1 MKQFR
6 VIAITHKKAGLDD
19 IGLFHVEDSQVESRL
34 KALKNNAR
42 LEELMYLST
51 CNRVEFYFVSDQE
64 IDDDN
69 LIEFFH
75 AFNPGWGETQ
85 LLKAVKLSE
94 YFEGDEA
101 IRHIFSVA
109 SSLDSMVV
117 GEREIITQVRT
128 AYENSTKIGLTG
140 DLIRLILK
148 KTVEA
153 AKEVYTETDIATKP
167 VSVVSLAYRKLRD
180 LTIHENSRILF
191 IGAGQTN
198 TNMARFLKKNAFKNF
213 VVFNRSIANGL
224 ALANELKCEVKE
236 LKDIAK
242 YKNGFD
248 VIISC
253 TASSEPVITTGVYEA
268 LLNGEA
274 GTKIVVDLAIP
285 NDFDPAV
292 SQKHKVKVINIS
304 NLKDEAEKN
313 LREREKEM
321 KRCDSL
327 IDKYMNEF
335 REVYRIRQVE
345 LAMSEVPQKMKEIR
359 ETAVKT
365 VFAKDIAQ
373 LDEPSREVLE
383 KVMAYLE
390 KKYISV
396 PMKLA
401 KEIIIANNSNGT
413 SDTEEVKSE
422 NIISR

>member
-6 VIAITHKKAGLDD
+6 VIAITHKKAGLND
-19 IGLFHVEDSQVESRL
+19 IGLFHIEDSQLEDRL

-51 CNRVEFYFVSDQE
+51 CNRVEFHFVSE
-64 IDDDN
+64 HKIDDDN

-94 YFEGDEA
+94 YFEGDDA
-101 IRHIFSVA
+101 VRHVFNVA

-117 GEREIITQVRT
+117 GEREIITQVRN
-128 AYENSTKIGLTG
+128 AYEQCSKIGITG

-153 AKEVYTETDIATKP
+153 AKEIYTETDIATKP

-180 LTIHENSRILF
+180 LAIHEDSRILF

-198 TNMARFLKKNAFKNF
+198 TNMARFLKKNGFKNF

-224 ALANELKCEVKE
+224 ALANELKCEVHE
-236 LKDIAK
+236 LRDISK

-253 TASSEPVITTGVYEA
+253 TASSEPVITGTVYESLVNNA
-268 LLNGEA
+268 
-274 GTKIVVDLAIP
+274 TSSKVVVDLAIP
-285 NDFDPAV
+285 NDFDKNITK
-292 SQKHKVKVINIS
+292 KHKVKVINIE
-304 NLKDEAEKN
+304 NLKEEAELN
-313 LREREKEM
+313 LRERKKEM
-321 KRCDSL
+321 ERCDTL
-327 IDKYMNEF
+327 IDKFIAEF
-335 REVYRIRQVE
+335 RDVYRIRQVE
-345 LAMSEVPQKMKEIR
+345 LAMSEVPQKMKEIK
-359 ETAVKT
+359 ETALNS
-365 VFAKDIAQ
+365 VFAKDISQ
-373 LDEPSREVLE
+373 LDEPSREVLD
-383 KVMAYLE
+383 KVLAYLE

-401 KEIIIANNSNGT
+401 KEIIIGNNS
-413 SDTEEVKSE
+413 SEKAEELKAE
-422 NIISR
+422 NITGN